1 MGSACRQFIVAFDE
15 AFECILADGG
25 EHKESRFRIDLFHLL
40 RQAFVHHGS
49 HAVEYVEAQ
58 IALGIAHGFNAFQRA
73 ASGKH
78 GKPPE
83 ESLFSGIEQAVTPV
97 HGTAKSLL
105 PGGQIAGTSGQQ
117 VQTAFEAGQH
127 GGRRKQLDARRRQFD
142 GQRQAVKASADG
154 RHCGCVFPGEREF
167 ALYRLRALHKKRDRG
182 KTRKHF
188 EGRNGFE
195 VGQRK
200 RWHWEFMFA
209 IDVKRRLA
217 CDRDLELRAGGE
229 QLRYHR
235 RGGDEVLEVVEQE
248 KHRSTQTAHV
258 LFQAFLRRL
267 IPGFA

>member
-1 MGSACRQFIVAFDE
+1 MGSAYRQFIVAFDE

-97 HGTAKSLL
+97 HGTEKSLL

-117 VQTAFEAGQH
+117 VQTAFEACQH
-127 GGRRKQLDARRRQFD
+127 GGRRKQLDARRQFD
-142 GQRQAVKASADG
+142 GQRQAERRAQMAATAGAFSRVSANSRFIAGARSTKSATAG
-154 RHCGCVFPGEREF
+154 RRES
-167 ALYRLRALHKKRDRG
+167 
-182 KTRKHF
+182 TS
-188 EGRNGFE
+188 
-195 VGQRK
+195 
-200 RWHWEFMFA
+200 
-209 IDVKRRLA
+209 
-217 CDRDLELRAGGE
+217 
-229 QLRYHR
+229 
-235 RGGDEVLEVVEQE
+235 RGGMD
-248 KHRSTQTAHV
+248 
-258 LFQAFLRRL
+258 LRLGSARGGTGNSCS
-267 IPGFA
+267 P